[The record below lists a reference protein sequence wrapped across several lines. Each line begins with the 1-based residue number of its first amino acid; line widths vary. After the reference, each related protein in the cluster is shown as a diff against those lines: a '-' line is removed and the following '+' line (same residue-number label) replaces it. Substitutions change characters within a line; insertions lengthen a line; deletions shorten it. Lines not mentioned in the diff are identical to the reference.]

1 MITSPSGVNT
11 QVNSIFEAVLERPA
25 TAKEERQY
33 APLVR
38 EGNLVPLYAT
48 LFASKEFKDKFVL
61 IAP

>member
-1 MITSPSGVNT
+1 MITSPSGVNA
-11 QVNSIFEAVLERPA
+11 QINSIFEAILERPA
-25 TAKEERQY
+25 TAREERQY

-48 LFASKEFKDKFVL
+48 LFASREFKEKFVL